1 MCRKEAY
8 EMKIKITTK
17 NQGEFSY
24 MASGMDIMIQ
34 TKTVLIYDK
43 NNAYGFHLDDVEK
56 IEVEENA

>member
-1 MCRKEAY
+1 
-8 EMKIKITTK
+8 MKIKITTK

-24 MASGMDIMIQ
+24 VASGMDIMIQ

-43 NNAYGFHLDDVEK
+43 NKTYGFHIDDVEK